1 MHFMILVLFLVA
13 GMLVGGAWSAYQQ
26 GSKAMTVVASLLAAI
41 TVVAAISWMVGAFGK
56 CCLLYTSDAADE

>member
-1 MHFMILVLFLVA
+1 MHVMILVLFLVA

-26 GSKAMTVVASLLAAI
+26 GAKAMTVVASLLAAI

-56 CCLLYTSDAADE
+56 

>member
-1 MHFMILVLFLVA
+1 MHVMILVLFLVA

-41 TVVAAISWMVGAFGK
+41 TVVAAISWMVGAVS
-56 CCLLYTSDAADE
+56 YTHLTLPTKA

>member
-1 MHFMILVLFLVA
+1 MHVMILVVFLVA
-13 GMLVGGAWSAYQQ
+13 GMLVGGAWTAYQQ

-56 CCLLYTSDAADE
+56 

>member
-41 TVVAAISWMVGAFGK
+41 TVVAAISWMVGA
-56 CCLLYTSDAADE
+56 LSLIHI